1 MDGRPQDGAVL
12 AGRHGRHRVARAVA
26 DAGGQRGQ
34 PSDGLPEAIEAMR
47 WCDPFSPPAARPSD
61 IAIAT
66 ASPADY
72 DDHFLALRADA
83 NIDLH
88 FVHGVRTVTTREGQA
103 AAALADIV
111 VRGLSQSR
119 LRRLAALC
127 RQSPLFEA
135 LPEGWL
141 RVLPADAPM
150 STPNAWDRLLARL
163 KPEDWPDGMEHA
175 PALRAS
181 VDLLAKGPDAAP
193 ESARPSSRPRT
204 LWRKALLAGP
214 AADRYHPRNP
224 EAGRRPG
231 ICVVAWMPASA
242 RGITTSLRAVGR
254 PQLVALAARI
264 AESVLRTIL
273 SRRPS
278 SIRFGEPR

>member
-1 MDGRPQDGAVL
+1 MDGGTEVRTSM
-12 AGRHGRHRVARAVA
+12 AGRFRPASIARR
-26 DAGGQRGQ
+26 QRQ
-34 PSDGLPEAIEAMR
+34 TPVVSTVSAATAYHEAIEAMR
-47 WCDPFSPPAARPSD
+47 WVRSLLASGRAAPSD

-88 FVHGVRTVTTREGQA
+88 FVHGVRVVTSREGQA

-127 RQSPLFEA
+127 RNSAPFEA

-141 RVLPADAPM
+141 RVLPTDAPL
-150 STPNAWDRLLARL
+150 STPNAWNRLLVRL
-163 KPEDWPDGMEHA
+163 KPEDWPDGADHA
-175 PALRAS
+175 PALRAA

-193 ESARPSSRPRT
+193 EIGEAFLKGRA
-204 LWRKALLAGP
+204 LAIWRKADFDGMRGAIL
-214 AADRYHPRNP
+214 RWTSVSRNQS
-224 EAGRRPG
+224 
-231 ICVVAWMPASA
+231 AS
-242 RGITTSLRAVGR
+242 
-254 PQLVALAARI
+254 
-264 AESVLRTIL
+264 
-273 SRRPS
+273 
-278 SIRFGEPR
+278 